1 MGEALISRTSTIP
14 DEVLNPINPVE
25 GYCVL
30 VPTIFDSSGKPIESC
45 KVTCID
51 GDRTFTYNTN
61 SKGKVLF
68 TVNSG
73 SVNLFINNSY
83 ANNSIMLDQRSAWY
97 NQTEAAIGTVSNQN
111 FTLEYQGS
119 VNVTKNGNYAF
130 VVTNFISGVIAG
142 AGGGGGGWNKAYD
155 SEYGWMYGNGG
166 RGGSGGSP
174 TLNNFAVSKNAT
186 YRFIIGS
193 GGYAG
198 SDNYNVGGFP
208 RGASAGGSGGTTTAF
223 NRSAT
228 GGGGGPVCYLSPWS
242 TPTVGSGTSYGSGG
256 YGGAGGTQSQGSTIS
271 QAQPGGSGYVSL
283 TFKN

>member
-1 MGEALISRTSTIP
+1 
-14 DEVLNPINPVE
+14 
-25 GYCVL
+25 
-30 VPTIFDSSGKPIESC
+30 
-45 KVTCID
+45 
-51 GDRTFTYNTN
+51 
-61 SKGKVLF
+61 
-68 TVNSG
+68 
-73 SVNLFINNSY
+73 
-83 ANNSIMLDQRSAWY
+83 MLDQRSAWY

-130 VVTNFISGVIAG
+130 VVTNFISGIIAG